1 MGGVASGV
9 RHVNSVSRSAAG
21 ALVGARVGESSS
33 GGDRESLEAWPT
45 SECSGVLVVAD
56 REVTVGAAAAV
67 RPCPVAVSAGVA
79 SPVWL
84 VAKEVVQ
91 ATPVGWPT
99 PRLRIISVKLKRRVV
114 LWGRNFSGRERELRW
129 EAHQAEFEL
138 QVGPS
143 QLPRLADLR
152 WSQEPQ
158 STFPKEQRAADGG
171 GAYKAEGQWGMVSRP
186 NAICGK
192 AGGGVHDH
200 KRRHFSRSEEGNHK
214 SVAARPH
221 VWAWWGSWAG
231 GLIQGQ

>member
-1 MGGVASGV
+1 MAWCEIKQDNMFASWGWSRKNRLNHSLHRSLVGLCGRLDARVLAHKHGHRAGRTLHRIVRGHNMCHLGVRRIHGWDPPMQRCIQAWLVGWVRIGRLRIDQVGGVASGV

-114 LWGRNFSGRERELRW
+114 LWGRNFRGRERATL
-129 EAHQAEFEL
+129 
-138 QVGPS
+138 
-143 QLPRLADLR
+143 
-152 WSQEPQ
+152 
-158 STFPKEQRAADGG
+158 GG
-171 GAYKAEGQWGMVSRP
+171 TS
-186 NAICGK
+186 
-192 AGGGVHDH
+192 GGV
-200 KRRHFSRSEEGNHK
+200 
-214 SVAARPH
+214 
-221 VWAWWGSWAG
+221 
-231 GLIQGQ
+231 